1 MKKST
6 HKRLTAWLLTLA
18 LVVTLLPGMGM
29 TALAVEDGDEG
40 NGPPAV
46 EVVEPEN
53 GNSGSD
59 ETVGTP
65 PQPEPEP
72 PALPESKE
80 EDKTTEDE
88 GDPSG
93 SDYDIEADTQPRGL
107 MRALAAPTAAGDYPD
122 AGSVSVDGIKNFSEP
137 GYYYFRNGES
147 KCSNNSAGY
156 NAYYNPTTGT
166 LTLRD
171 YNGAG
176 IVAGGTLR
184 TNITVE
190 LIGTNTI
197 NNGTLE
203 SSVGGDITVT
213 SSSGGTLSITREI
226 SNENPAV
233 AIQTGYASGTKT
245 GSVTITGNA
254 KVTGNVTHKGL
265 RGYEKAYGIYAEENI
280 TISGEASVDITGAT
294 PNNNVYHAE
303 CCVGLRAVKDVVIDT
318 TGRISIDMTCAG
330 GENTQSY
337 GIFPIGIATLRNVGE
352 MEVKWKKCRDN
363 SNYPGGAVYGE
374 ASFDPDTH
382 AVNVDTTNC
391 YASYRS
397 GKPYQVTVENGTLT
411 GPGVEF
417 AKGSGMFLKG
427 DSVNIKP
434 STMTGKSGDTISFK
448 EWTSSDVTITNPAVE
463 NNSFTVPDGN
473 VTVTAKHNPFVVTP
487 VFTSVSGTSGTLE
500 FQTEVK
506 PHDKT
511 EYFQYVKVGEE
522 DDIESYKYISRQP
535 TTISTASPYQYSVS
549 ATNGNSGDIKFLK
562 AGNYRMAVT
571 LNGKM
576 YSSDPFTVNYTAV
589 PTDNYPDSVSLYNAS
604 GVSVSLGDGKCL
616 TANNATDAISY
627 TSSSPYVARYDKSNG
642 TLYLKD
648 YHGKATGYGLGA
660 ERHLNIVVESNSSF
674 TTSTTTSDDLYGIK
688 ANGGK
693 LNISGDGKLTVTAN
707 GNAYV
712 YGIYA
717 SDGVTISAP
726 IDVTVGKNSATN
738 TGSVYGIYTES
749 GAISLFGGDKTV
761 TATGGEN
768 EPAYGVY
775 NDAKTSST
783 AADNGNIDI
792 SGKLTVTLKDGDA
805 NCGIYSDGGV
815 IALYD
820 ATVNVPS
827 NFSIGIYNYNGN
839 VVIENKSD
847 VTLTSDISN
856 ANGVYARYG
865 GDLIVE
871 DSTVKVSTNGSTAY
885 VDNGKLSIKDSIVD
899 LTRDDDFYRVVTTS
913 SRAKNK
919 IDLSGNVSG
928 SVTLTASGKQTSSM
942 IGGTV
947 TATPGTKC
955 VKGTYYDYQ
964 NYDGEYDAAS
974 DKTVLKFVHDST
986 ASTAN
991 ISVSHWPDPTVFNSE
1006 EEGYSSATGRLL
1018 TIDNKGAV
1026 DTGLLTIT
1034 VEGNNPTAFTVSPDS
1049 IANIAA
1055 GGNAMSTVCPAKGLP
1070 ASTYTATLKISG
1082 ANVNTLRI
1090 NVKFTVKPKTNP
1102 GASATVSG
1110 TAVSWNDKDNA
1121 EYYLYPTTMSDA
1133 DIRAQWKKGGAVTG
1147 YTYTGTGGTISD
1159 VTVDGKAMKSQS
1171 FSFSTVPAGDYKL
1184 VIFKA
1189 EKYVPKIVSITVDTT
1204 DYTCGQLKLWLYGDV
1219 NYDGK
1224 VLANDATQIIRKAN
1238 GVGSIFDTGDTL
1250 TKTDRVTAADLNEDG
1265 VIKTNDAAQITRF
1278 ANGLGSTFNNFK

>member
-29 TALAVEDGDEG
+29 TALAAEDGGEG

-46 EVVEPEN
+46 EVVESEN

-65 PQPEPEP
+65 PSTE
-72 PALPESKE
+72 PESKE
-80 EDKTTEDE
+80 EDKTTEGED
-88 GDPSG
+88 GSSR
-93 SDYDIEADTQPRGL
+93 SDYGIGDDTQPRGL
-107 MRALAAPTAAGDYPD
+107 KKAPPALTAAGTYPSAND
-122 AGSVSVDGIKNFSEP
+122 VSVDGIKNFSEP

-156 NAYYNPTTGT
+156 NAYYDPTTGT

-184 TNITVE
+184 TNITVV
-190 LIGTNTI
+190 LIGENTI

-213 SSSGGTLSITREI
+213 SSRGGTLSITREI

-233 AIQTGYASGTKT
+233 AIQTGYASTT

-254 KVTGNVTHKGL
+254 KVTGNVTHNGT
-265 RGYEKAYGIYAEENI
+265 RGYEKAYGIYAKENI
-280 TISGEASVDITGAT
+280 TISGEASVDIIGAA
-294 PNNNVYHAE
+294 PYNNVYHAE
-303 CCVGLRAVKDVVIDT
+303 CCVGLRAIKDVVIDT
-318 TGRISIDMTCAG
+318 TGRISIDMTRAG
-330 GENTQSY
+330 GESAGGERTQSY
-337 GIFPIGIATLRNVGE
+337 GIFPIGIATLTNVGE
-352 MEVKWKKCRDN
+352 MEVKWKCSDN
-363 SNYPGGAVYGE
+363 SNFPGGAVYGKE
-374 ASFDPDTH
+374 SFDPDTH
-382 AVNVDTTNC
+382 AVNVDTANC
-391 YASYRS
+391 YASYRK
-397 GKPYQVTVENGTLT
+397 GTPYTVTVKNGTLT

-500 FQTEVK
+500 FQTEAK

-576 YSSDPFTVNYTAV
+576 YSSDPFTVNYTAA

-604 GVSVSLGDGKCL
+604 GKSIDLGDGKCL
-616 TANNATDAISY
+616 AANDAGSAISY

-648 YHGKATGYGLGA
+648 YHGTATGYGLGA
-660 ERHLNIVVESNSSF
+660 ERDLNIVVESNSSF
-674 TTSTTTSDDLYGIK
+674 TTSATTTYKLYGIQ

-717 SDGVTISAP
+717 SEGVTISAP
-726 IDVTVGKNSATN
+726 IDVTVGENSATN
-738 TGSVYGIYTES
+738 TGTVYGIYTNS
-749 GAISLFGGDKTV
+749 GAISLSGGDKTV
-761 TATGGEN
+761 TATGGRN
-768 EPAYGVY
+768 DPAYGVY
-775 NDAKTSST
+775 NNAKTSST
-783 AADNGNIDI
+783 AAGNIDI
-792 SGKLTVTLKDGDA
+792 SGKLTVKLKDGDA
-805 NCGIYSDGGV
+805 NCGISSNGGV
-815 IALYD
+815 ITLYD
-820 ATVNVPS
+820 AAVNIPS
-827 NFSIGIYNYNGN
+827 NFYFGIYNKNGN

-847 VTLTSDISN
+847 VILTSDISN

-865 GDLIVE
+865 GDLIIKN
-871 DSTVKVSTNGSTAY
+871 SIVKVSTVGSAAI
-885 VDNGKLSIKDSIVD
+885 VEKGKLYIKDSKVD
-899 LTRDDDFYRVVTTS
+899 LTRNDDRYRVVGTDDYAMNT
-913 SRAKNK
+913 
-919 IDLSGNVSG
+919 IDLSGSG
-928 SVTLTASGKQTSSM
+928 WVTLTALGEQTYAM
-942 IGGTV
+942 IGGKV
-947 TATPGTKC
+947 TATSGTKLE
-955 VKGTYYDYQ
+955 KGTHYPDLK

-974 DKTVLKFVHDST
+974 NKTVLKFVHDSA
-986 ASTAN
+986 ASMTN
-991 ISVSHWPDPTVFNSE
+991 ISADWWFDPMVFTSM
-1006 EEGYSSATGRLL
+1006 EEGYVSATGLNL
-1018 TIDNKGAV
+1018 TITNKGAA
-1026 DTGLLTIT
+1026 DTGELTIT
-1034 VEGNNPTAFTVSPDS
+1034 VEGKNPDAFTVSKEV
-1049 IANIAA
+1049 INNIPV
-1055 GGNAMSTVCPAKGLP
+1055 GGSAMSTVRPAKGLS
-1070 ASTYTATLKISG
+1070 ADTYTATLKISG
-1082 ANVNTLRI
+1082 ANVNTLSF
-1090 NVKFTVKPKTNP
+1090 NMKFTVKPKTNP

-1110 TAVSWNDKDNA
+1110 TALSWNATDDA
-1121 EYYLYPTTMSDA
+1121 LYYLYPSTTEDA
-1133 DIRAQWKKGGAVTG
+1133 AIRAQWK
-1147 YTYTGTGGTISD
+1147 TGGTVSGYTHTGTKNAITAT
-1159 VTVDGKAMKSQS
+1159 TVDGKAMQAQP
-1171 FSFSTVPAGDYKL
+1171 FSFGTIPAGNYKL
-1184 VIFKA
+1184 VIFKPG
-1189 EKYVPKIVSITVDTT
+1189 KYVPKIVPITVGTT
-1204 DYTCGQLKLWLYGDV
+1204 DYDCGQLKLWLYGDV
-1219 NYDGK
+1219 NYDGVVTGVDASQVLRYTK
-1224 VLANDATQIIRKAN
+1224 LAVSVFSSGTAQEKADRLEAANVTYPKNGDTEITGTDASQILRYTKLANS
-1238 GVGSIFDTGDTL
+1238 VFDY
-1250 TKTDRVTAADLNEDG
+1250 
-1265 VIKTNDAAQITRF
+1265 IP
-1278 ANGLGSTFNNFK
+1278 